1 LAQVLRKLETKT
13 KHRKVVS
20 QWYRLVVGWLYQGT
34 KCLHR
39 KSLLFIYDQCMLDW
53 YCFNIIIITEQCGKK
68 KKIRNSREEL
78 LIKSQYTCN
87 NINCKCWIYTETHRI
102 RKNGPQKNRGTW
114 DLHKNTMCQGQA
126 SIKHDCS
133 LGSQLYKDSQ
143 PVPPLML

>member
-1 LAQVLRKLETKT
+1 MAR
-13 KHRKVVS
+13 
-20 QWYRLVVGWLYQGT
+20 
-34 KCLHR
+34 
-39 KSLLFIYDQCMLDW
+39 
-53 YCFNIIIITEQCGKK
+53 

-133 LGSQLYKDSQ
+133 LGSQLYKGSQ
-143 PVPPLML
+143 PVSPPPPYALIPPMSCYLAIFSMVSSPRFTASPRHELFCVIN